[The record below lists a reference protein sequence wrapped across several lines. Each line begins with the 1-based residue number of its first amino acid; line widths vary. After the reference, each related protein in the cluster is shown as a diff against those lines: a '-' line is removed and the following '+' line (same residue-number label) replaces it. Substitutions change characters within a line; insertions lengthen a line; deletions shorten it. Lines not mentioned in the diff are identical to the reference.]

1 MKIDF
6 TKIPVKDID
15 GKEFKAD
22 VHKELGQQLYMQG
35 QTMDECDL
43 GSLIYHTDGPVELN
57 LEQGACV
64 SRWVDRWPYVTRTA
78 VKNLLNHKSHE

>member
-6 TKIPVKDID
+6 TKVPVKDID

-22 VHKELGQQLYMQG
+22 LHKELGQQLYMQG
-35 QTMDECDL
+35 QTMEECDL

-57 LEQGACV
+57 VEQAACV
-64 SRWVDRWPYVTRTA
+64 SRWVERWPFVTRTA
-78 VKNLLNHKSHE
+78 VKTLLDH

>member
-6 TKIPVKDID
+6 TKVPMKDID

-35 QTMDECDL
+35 QTMEECDL

-57 LEQGACV
+57 LEPGAGV
-64 SRWVDRWPYVTRTA
+64 SRWVDRWRYVTRTA
-78 VKNLLNHKSHE
+78 VKTLQDH

>member
-1 MKIDF
+1 MKVDF
-6 TKIPVKDID
+6 TKVPVKDID
-15 GKEFKAD
+15 GKEFMAD

-35 QTMDECDL
+35 QTMEECEL

-78 VKNLLNHKSHE
+78 VKTLLDH

>member
-6 TKIPVKDID
+6 TKVAVKDID

-35 QTMDECDL
+35 QTIEECEL

-78 VKNLLNHKSHE
+78 VKTLLDH

>member
-6 TKIPVKDID
+6 TKVPMKDID

-35 QTMDECDL
+35 QTIEECDL
-43 GSLIYHTDGPVELN
+43 GSLIYHADGPVELN
-57 LEQGACV
+57 VEQAACV

-78 VKNLLNHKSHE
+78 VKTLLDH

>member
-6 TKIPVKDID
+6 TKLPVKDID
-15 GKEFKAD
+15 GKEIEAD

-35 QTMDECDL
+35 QTMEECEL
-43 GSLIYHTDGPVELN
+43 GSLIYHTDGPVELTI
-57 LEQGACV
+57 EQGACV

-78 VKNLLNHKSHE
+78 VKNLLDH

>member
-6 TKIPVKDID
+6 TKVPMKHID

-35 QTMDECDL
+35 QTIEECEL

-57 LEQGACV
+57 LEQAACV

-78 VKNLLNHKSHE
+78 VKTLLDH

>member
-6 TKIPVKDID
+6 TKVPMKDID
-15 GKEFKAD
+15 GREFNAD
-22 VHKELGQQLYMQG
+22 LHKELGQQLYSQG
-35 QTMDECDL
+35 NNIEECEL
-43 GSLIYHTDGPVELN
+43 GSLIYHSEGPVELN

-78 VKNLLNHKSHE
+78 VKTLLNHESH

>member
-1 MKIDF
+1 MKVDF
-6 TKIPVKDID
+6 TKVPVKDID

-35 QTMDECDL
+35 QTMEECDL

-57 LEQGACV
+57 VEQAACV

-78 VKNLLNHKSHE
+78 VKTLLDH

>member
-1 MKIDF
+1 MKVDF
-6 TKIPVKDID
+6 TKVPVKDID

-35 QTMDECDL
+35 QTMEECDL
-43 GSLIYHTDGPVELN
+43 GSLIYHADGPVELN
-57 LEQGACV
+57 VEQAACV

-78 VKNLLNHKSHE
+78 VKTLLDH

>member
-35 QTMDECDL
+35 QTIEECDL
-43 GSLIYHTDGPVELN
+43 GSLIYHADGPVELN
-57 LEQGACV
+57 VEQAACV

-78 VKNLLNHKSHE
+78 VKTLLDH

>member
-6 TKIPVKDID
+6 TKVLVKDID

-35 QTMDECDL
+35 QTMEECDL
-43 GSLIYHTDGPVELN
+43 GSLIYHADGPVELN
-57 LEQGACV
+57 VEQAACV
-64 SRWVDRWPYVTRTA
+64 SRWVDRWPWVTRTA
-78 VKNLLNHKSHE
+78 VKNLLDH